1 MAGEDDIV
9 VGLLLALV
17 REATGETTT
26 TTTTTRGGGGRGQAE
41 AEEFI

>member
-26 TTTTTRGGGGRGQAE
+26 TTTTRGGGGRGQAE